1 MTRRAAMC
9 TSLRSIQE
17 DRLGRVT
24 LISGTQRRGKNC
36 VAPRQ
41 QPKAH
46 TKQPQTVD
54 NRRLI
59 LMGVLRLHLAE
70 PPDEHRHHPDCDLRV
85 VLHLSREVPARHRQ
99 AFSVIDGAD
108 CRIARK
114 ALEQRHFPEEV
125 SLPQGRQPL
134 WIAAIR
140 ILHDLDLA
148 PVDHEE
154 PGRLIALLDN
164 HLACAYLPRHHQL
177 TQALEVTPTQL
188 RKYRDILQNLFTAH
202 LLVLPGTQLP
212 ALRMRKLISDFRRG
226 VNNGAL
232 FCSGEARVFSCA
244 ARYSSNA
251 TTFCVSS

>member
-24 LISGTQRRGKNC
+24 LISGTHIRGKNC

-108 CRIARK
+108 CRIPRSEEHTSELQSRVDLVCRLL
-114 ALEQRHFPEEV
+114 LEKKKIST
-125 SLPQGRQPL
+125 SLPKT
-134 WIAAIR
+134 
-140 ILHDLDLA
+140 H
-148 PVDHEE
+148 
-154 PGRLIALLDN
+154 
-164 HLACAYLPRHHQL
+164 
-177 TQALEVTPTQL
+177 T
-188 RKYRDILQNLFTAH
+188 
-202 LLVLPGTQLP
+202 
-212 ALRMRKLISDFRRG
+212 S
-226 VNNGAL
+226 
-232 FCSGEARVFSCA
+232 
-244 ARYSSNA
+244 
-251 TTFCVSS
+251 